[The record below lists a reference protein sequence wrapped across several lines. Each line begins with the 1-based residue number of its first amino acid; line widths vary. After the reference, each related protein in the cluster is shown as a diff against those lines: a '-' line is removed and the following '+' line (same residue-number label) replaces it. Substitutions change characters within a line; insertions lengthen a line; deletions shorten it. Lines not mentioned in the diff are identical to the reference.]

1 MKSTTIAAAILASVA
16 VAQPHGHIRHHH
28 DKREL
33 VTEWET
39 VWETATVIID
49 DDSTQT
55 IPPSP
60 QETSSDT
67 PIQFFETPST
77 SSSSAVETPKVET
90 SKVESPKVEPS
101 TPTTIISIAQSTY
114 QAPSPPAPTSTYEAA
129 PSQQT
134 TETPAAPSTST
145 YVAAPPS
152 QQTTETPAAPSTSTY
167 VAAPPASSSSSG
179 GSSGGSTGSDGIP
192 YGKKFDGEITYYN
205 AALGAC
211 GYEDEG
217 KDDTENI
224 VAIPKQFWDNIS
236 TATSYGINQPAHPLC
251 DKTITITTS
260 DGKTTKATIRD
271 RCAGCVDLA
280 IDVTPHTFLDL
291 FDSLDGG
298 RLDCTWTID
307 E

>member
-16 VAQPHGHIRHHH
+16 VAQPHGHNRHHH

-77 SSSSAVETPKVET
+77 TSSSAVETPKVET
-90 SKVESPKVEPS
+90 PKVEPS

-145 YVAAPPS
+145 YVAAPPA
-152 QQTTETPAAPSTSTY
+152 T
-167 VAAPPASSSSSG
+167 SSSSG

-192 YGKKFDGEITYYN
+192 YGEKFDGEITYYN

-211 GYEDEG
+211 GYEDVG
-217 KDDTENI
+217 KDDSENI

-260 DGKTTKATIRD
+260 DGKTTKAKIRD
-271 RCAGCVDLA
+271 RCDGCVNLA

-298 RLDCTWTID
+298 RLECSWTID

>member
-1 MKSTTIAAAILASVA
+1 MKSATIAAAILASVA
-16 VAQPHGHIRHHH
+16 VAQPHGHKRHHH
-28 DKREL
+28 EKREL

-55 IPPSP
+55 LPPSP
-60 QETSSDT
+60 KETSADT
-67 PIQFFETPST
+67 PVQFFETPAYSA
-77 SSSSAVETPKVET
+77 SSVVETPTVET
-90 SKVESPKVEPS
+90 PKVEPS
-101 TPTTIISIAQSTY
+101 TPTTIISITTQPTY
-114 QAPSPPAPTSTYEAA
+114 QAPSPSPPTSTPEAV

-134 TETPAAPSTST
+134 TETPATS
-145 YVAAPPS
+145 P
-152 QQTTETPAAPSTSTY
+152 TSTY

-217 KDDTENI
+217 KDDSENI

-251 DKTITITTS
+251 DKTITITAS
-260 DGKTTKATIRD
+260 NGKTTKAKIRD
-271 RCAGCVDLA
+271 RCDGCVNLA

-298 RLDCTWTID
+298 RLECSWTID

>member
-16 VAQPHGHIRHHH
+16 VAQPHGHNRHHH

-60 QETSSDT
+60 RETSSDT

-77 SSSSAVETPKVET
+77 ISSSAVETLKVET
-90 SKVESPKVEPS
+90 PKVEPS
-101 TPTTIISIAQSTY
+101 TPTTIISLASIPQATY

-134 TETPAAPSTST
+134 TETPAAP
-145 YVAAPPS
+145 P
-152 QQTTETPAAPSTSTY
+152 TSTY
-167 VAAPPASSSSSG
+167 VAAPPATSSSSG

-192 YGKKFDGEITYYN
+192 YGEKFDGEITYYN

-217 KDDTENI
+217 KDNSENI

-260 DGKTTKATIRD
+260 DGKTTKAKIRD
-271 RCAGCVDLA
+271 RCGGCTGMA

-298 RLDCTWTID
+298 RLECSWTID

>member
-1 MKSTTIAAAILASVA
+1 MKSATIAAAILASVA
-16 VAQPHGHIRHHH
+16 VAQPHGHKRHHH
-28 DKREL
+28 EKREL

-55 IPPSP
+55 LPPSP
-60 QETSSDT
+60 PETSTGT

-77 SSSSAVETPKVET
+77 ASSSAVETPQ
-90 SKVESPKVEPS
+90 VESPKVEPS
-101 TPTTIISIAQSTY
+101 TPTTIISITQATY

-134 TETPAAPSTST
+134 TETP
-145 YVAAPPS
+145 VA
-152 QQTTETPAAPSTSTY
+152 TPTSTY

-179 GSSGGSTGSDGIP
+179 GSSGGNTGIDGIP
-192 YGKKFDGEITYYN
+192 YGKKFDGQITYYN

-217 KDDTENI
+217 KDDSENI

-236 TATSYGINQPAHPLC
+236 TATSFGINQPAHPLC
-251 DKTITITTS
+251 DKTITITAS
-260 DGKTTKATIRD
+260 NGKTTKAKIRD
-271 RCAGCVDLA
+271 RCDGCVNLA

-298 RLDCTWTID
+298 RLDCSWTID